1 MHRVRRLAV
10 AGAIGLSACATVPGT
25 GYDPMGI
32 ARVIGRLE
40 HFLEVTTRRKHVPTW
55 FDDHPSTPEGVASL
69 TQRAASGHGDRIR

>member
-1 MHRVRRLAV
+1 
-10 AGAIGLSACATVPGT
+10 
-25 GYDPMGI
+25 MGI